1 MSDRDVCVTGVGM
14 VTPAGDGWDATWK
27 RVCQG
32 LPTAT
37 LEEGTQPAHLFCR
50 VPVFDAGRL
59 RGTLARKPDRCAQLA
74 LLAAHD
80 ALEDAGLDP
89 AHWDGAR
96 VAVVTGAAFAG
107 AQTYEAQHHVLLEA
121 GRSGMS
127 AFSVP
132 SSLASS
138 LAAQLSIR
146 FNATGPSL
154 TVNTACAAGATA
166 IATALDL
173 LALDRCDIAIAG
185 GAEAPLTPFYVAGF
199 DRMHALSHRFDDPA
213 SASRPFD
220 KDRDGFVMAEG
231 AGMVVLERHRD
242 ARTRGARVRAR
253 VVGYGAT
260 SDAYHVVKP
269 HPGGEGLAAAIRSA
283 LAAASAAPED
293 VSHVN
298 AHGSGTPLGDRVEAA
313 VLASLLPHRPPIT
326 SNKGVLGHLL
336 GAAGAVEA
344 ALTVLSIEDRLV
356 PPTAN
361 LATPSPDIDLDLA
374 TTCRPAPLDL
384 ALSISIGF
392 GGHNTVLAFGRA
404 S

>member
-1 MSDRDVCVTGVGM
+1 
-14 VTPAGDGWDATWK
+14 
-27 RVCQG
+27 
-32 LPTAT
+32 
-37 LEEGTQPAHLFCR
+37 
-50 VPVFDAGRL
+50 
-59 RGTLARKPDRCAQLA
+59 
-74 LLAAHD
+74 
-80 ALEDAGLDP
+80 
-89 AHWDGAR
+89 
-96 VAVVTGAAFAG
+96 
-107 AQTYEAQHHVLLEA
+107 
-121 GRSGMS
+121 MS

-146 FNATGPSL
+146 FNATGPSF
-154 TVNTACAAGATA
+154 TVNTACASGATA

-199 DRMHALSHRFDDPA
+199 DRLHALSHRFDDPA
-213 SASRPFD
+213 GASRPFD

-253 VVGYGAT
+253 VVGCGAT

-283 LAAASAAPED
+283 LATASAAPED

-326 SNKGVLGHLL
+326 SNKGVIGHLL

-344 ALTVLSIEDRLV
+344 ALTVLLIEDRLV

-392 GGHNTVLAFGRA
+392 GGHNTVLAFRRA